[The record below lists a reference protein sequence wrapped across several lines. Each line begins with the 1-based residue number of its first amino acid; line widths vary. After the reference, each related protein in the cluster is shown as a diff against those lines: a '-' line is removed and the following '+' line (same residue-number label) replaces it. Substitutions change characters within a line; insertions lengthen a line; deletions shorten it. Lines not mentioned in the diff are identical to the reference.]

1 MIRGKT
7 KKPATSPLK
16 LLLWVALAGLIF
28 GVFGLGQPLEY
39 SLRISRNKLH
49 PDVASGQI
57 VLIAVDDASLQ
68 QVGRWPWSR
77 SVQAALLNKLTDA
90 RAKRVFFDVLF
101 DTASDPAADR
111 SFAEAIRRNGHSVLP
126 VRARSGQ
133 ADDAAPRSK
142 PLPIFAAHSQLGS
155 ISFWYDYRNS
165 AWKLP
170 YADTAFGSTIPSY
183 AALLASVDGASGATF
198 PVDYSI
204 NPHSIPTVSAGD
216 VLKGNVPPTR
226 FAGKD
231 IIIGTTTDALN
242 DVYFMP
248 GWGRMGGVYMHALGA
263 ETLKS
268 GTPVDLGWTLSFLI
282 AIIAAALAM
291 YQRRAWTTA
300 GILVAGT
307 GTLLVVP
314 LLLEQQLIFMDVTP
328 GLFIFAVV
336 SSTLGWRRLR
346 ARGLVNAATGL
357 PNLAALRTDRTGRN
371 RALIVARV
379 LNYAEI
385 AESMPE
391 HTERQLVEQ
400 IVARLTLGAPGR
412 VLYQGDGGT
421 FAWFEDPSLP
431 FGNHLDAVYALFRNP
446 ARVEGQQLDLA
457 ISFGVE
463 IGSSRSLPN
472 RLASAMV
479 AAEKAAADGLKWKY
493 HDPDTLQDASWK
505 LSMMSQLD
513 AAIDAGEVWV
523 AFQPQLELSTGQ
535 IIGCEALARW
545 THPQKGPIGAMEFV
559 SAAEQHDRIG
569 KLTDFVF
576 DTALA
581 AGTELNRRSPG
592 FSMSVNLSAKLLS
605 DRGLRLR
612 IAAAL
617 ARHSFPANQLIVEL
631 TETAELGSNG
641 AAIDMLASLRELGA
655 TISID
660 DYGTGLSTLE
670 YLKKIPAAEI
680 KIDQSFVMG
689 LMESRSDRLMVE
701 STIALAH
708 SLGRRVVAEGVQQRD
723 ILDVLTAMDC
733 DIAQGFIIGRPMN
746 LETLLKRISGKRGSR
761 VA

>member
-1 MIRGKT
+1 
-7 KKPATSPLK
+7 
-16 LLLWVALAGLIF
+16 
-28 GVFGLGQPLEY
+28 
-39 SLRISRNKLH
+39 
-49 PDVASGQI
+49 
-57 VLIAVDDASLQ
+57 
-68 QVGRWPWSR
+68 
-77 SVQAALLNKLTDA
+77 
-90 RAKRVFFDVLF
+90 
-101 DTASDPAADR
+101 
-111 SFAEAIRRNGHSVLP
+111 
-126 VRARSGQ
+126 
-133 ADDAAPRSK
+133 
-142 PLPIFAAHSQLGS
+142 
-155 ISFWYDYRNS
+155 
-165 AWKLP
+165 
-170 YADTAFGSTIPSY
+170 
-183 AALLASVDGASGATF
+183 
-198 PVDYSI
+198 
-204 NPHSIPTVSAGD
+204 
-216 VLKGNVPPTR
+216 
-226 FAGKD
+226 
-231 IIIGTTTDALN
+231 
-242 DVYFMP
+242 
-248 GWGRMGGVYMHALGA
+248 
-263 ETLKS
+263 
-268 GTPVDLGWTLSFLI
+268 
-282 AIIAAALAM
+282 
-291 YQRRAWTTA
+291 
-300 GILVAGT
+300 
-307 GTLLVVP
+307 
-314 LLLEQQLIFMDVTP
+314 
-328 GLFIFAVV
+328 
-336 SSTLGWRRLR
+336 
-346 ARGLVNAATGL
+346 
-357 PNLAALRTDRTGRN
+357 
-371 RALIVARV
+371 
-379 LNYAEI
+379 
-385 AESMPE
+385 
-391 HTERQLVEQ
+391 
-400 IVARLTLGAPGR
+400 
-412 VLYQGDGGT
+412 
-421 FAWFEDPSLP
+421 
-431 FGNHLDAVYALFRNP
+431 
-446 ARVEGQQLDLA
+446 
-457 ISFGVE
+457 
-463 IGSSRSLPN
+463 
-472 RLASAMV
+472 MV